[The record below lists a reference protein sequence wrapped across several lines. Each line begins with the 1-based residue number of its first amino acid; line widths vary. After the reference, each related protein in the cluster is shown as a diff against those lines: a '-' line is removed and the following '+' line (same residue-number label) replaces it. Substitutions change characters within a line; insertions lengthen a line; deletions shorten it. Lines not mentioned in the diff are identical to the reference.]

1 VGGDWR
7 VLGDDKEGVLVSESH
22 TYRYRVEDG
31 DVRIYLPFVVDQERL
46 QELLTEDGWAV
57 DTDDAAP
64 GVQGWGPEHD
74 EEGYYPC
81 WVWPDK
87 ERNET
92 VFAFPPRDY
101 KASVEGHTGDGAM
114 ELDPVFGPKALE
126 EFTRWIPTLQEAA
139 AKPATR

>member
-1 VGGDWR
+1 MGGDWR

-74 EEGYYPC
+74 EEGY
-81 WVWPDK
+81 
-87 ERNET
+87 
-92 VFAFPPRDY
+92 
-101 KASVEGHTGDGAM
+101 
-114 ELDPVFGPKALE
+114 
-126 EFTRWIPTLQEAA
+126 
-139 AKPATR
+139 